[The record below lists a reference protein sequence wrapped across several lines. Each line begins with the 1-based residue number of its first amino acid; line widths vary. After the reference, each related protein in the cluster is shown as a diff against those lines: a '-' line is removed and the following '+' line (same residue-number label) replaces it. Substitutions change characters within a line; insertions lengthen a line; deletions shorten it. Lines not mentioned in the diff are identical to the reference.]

1 MKKILSVIL
10 ALILFASCALS
21 SFAMPL
27 YNDEVDVKSDIYIL
41 KSANDGTVL
50 FSRNADVPCPPA
62 ALLNIVTAMV
72 VLNNVPDI
80 DAISYNVPAETANMI
95 AGTGVATMLLTKGES
110 VCVKDLL
117 YSILIRSA
125 ADSSITL
132 AVGVAGSV
140 DAFVAMMNEYVR
152 SLGCVNTNFVNVTG
166 IDADGQYTTAADMA
180 VIIQAASENNTFREM
195 TMTSVYQFQKTAL
208 YDSRRIFTTNL
219 MIQSGYPDYYTSAV
233 TSIKSGATDGA
244 GRCVAL
250 TASKDGYSYVA
261 VVMKGPF
268 EDADNTGEKENYAFI
283 DCKTML
289 NWTFRKIRLCEVA
302 NQSQTVA
309 ELPVRYSY
317 TTDHV
322 RLVPAGKLSLLM
334 PSKSNPDSVVFRVVD
349 EETLDEIKAPCAKGT
364 IVGKAEVIYGEQVIE
379 VINLATGDDLPFEFR
394 GFVIGVVRDIFHSPP
409 ILIAVILVSAFI
421 VVYFIIGVRYDRK
434 RGKFRIIRGGKKVRS
449 EK

>member
-1 MKKILSVIL
+1 MKRLFTVVLTLILS
-10 ALILFASCALS
+10 AACALGA
-21 SFAMPL
+21 FAMPL
-27 YNDEVDVKSDIYIL
+27 YNDEVDVKSDIYLL

-50 FSRNADVPCPPA
+50 FSRNADEPCPPA

-72 VLNNVPDI
+72 VLNNVADI
-80 DAISYNVPAETANMI
+80 ENTYFSVPAETADMI

-117 YSILIRSA
+117 YSIVIRSA

-140 DAFVAMMNEYVR
+140 DAFLVMMNEYVR
-152 SLGCVNTNFVNVTG
+152 ELGCANTNFVNVTG
-166 IDADGQYTTAADMA
+166 LDADGQYTTASDMA
-180 VIIQAASENNTFREM
+180 LIIQAASENNTFREIS
-195 TMTSVYQFQKTAL
+195 TASVYQFQATAL

-219 MIQSGYPDYYTSAV
+219 MIQNGYPDYYTSTV
-233 TSIKSGATDGA
+233 TCVKSGATDGA

-268 EDADNTGEKENYAFI
+268 EDADHSGEKENYAFI

-302 NQSQTVA
+302 NPSQTVA

-317 TTDHV
+317 STDHV
-322 RLVPAGKLSLLM
+322 RLVPAGKLSLLL
-334 PSKSNPDSVVFRVVD
+334 PSRSDTDSVVFRVVAED
-349 EETLDEIKAPCAKGT
+349 TLDEIKAPCPKGT
-364 IVGKAEVIYGEQVIE
+364 VVGKAEVIYGEQVIE

-394 GFVIGVVRDIFHSPP
+394 GVVIGVVKDILHSPP
-409 ILIAVILVSAFI
+409 ILLAVILVVAFI
-421 VVYFIIGVRYDRK
+421 VIYFMIGVRYDRK
-434 RGKFRIIRGGKKVRS
+434 LGRFRVLRGGKTARRK
-449 EK
+449 K